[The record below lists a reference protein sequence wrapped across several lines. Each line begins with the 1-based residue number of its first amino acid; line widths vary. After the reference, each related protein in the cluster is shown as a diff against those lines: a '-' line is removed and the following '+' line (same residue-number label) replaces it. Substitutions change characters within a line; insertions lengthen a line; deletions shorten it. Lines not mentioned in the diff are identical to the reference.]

1 MNSILGKVI
10 EKGRAASKSPHKKFG
25 YFLSMSQQAVS
36 VAFISN
42 PAVEYFPQDLEQRHK
57 QLRFT
62 EKLVTTQI

>member
-1 MNSILGKVI
+1 MNNILGKVI
-10 EKGRAASKSPHKKFG
+10 EKGRAASKSPLKTFG

-36 VAFISN
+36 GAIIPN
-42 PAVEYFPQDLEQRHK
+42 PAVEYFPQELEQRHK